1 MSSTFVKDRDA
12 ALLSLDENKI
22 RAFCRKY
29 NVQISDNPLVFWA
42 SIYKSIL
49 AMRNCPADIRE
60 NAGTWR
66 DSHGFHREIGPV
78 DAEPEAPERIP
89 RHSFEHVIFPT
100 ELYKWGQIMM
110 NQVIDGGQYYL
121 AESYRFVDD
130 QETALA
136 QYKPKHFKVLVRDY
150 PADNGKTVVA
160 RLELP
165 KPTRITEC
173 RRIYLCRNDATGK
186 CLYFTSELS
195 VQGTYYLCAW
205 TKNHSHL
212 LISIDPVPN
221 EFDRVAE
228 LFPELADFE
237 PPVEEAV

>member
-29 NVQISDNPLVFWA
+29 NVQISDSPLVFWA

-60 NAGTWR
+60 KAGAWL

-78 DAEPEAPERIP
+78 DAEPDAPERIP
-89 RHSFEHVIFPT
+89 RHAFEHIIFPT
-100 ELYKWGQIMM
+100 EFYKWGQIMM

-130 QETALA
+130 HETALT
-136 QYKPKHFKVLVRDY
+136 QYQPQHFKVLVRDY
-150 PADNGKTVVA
+150 PADNGKTTVA

-165 KPTRITEC
+165 KPARITEC
-173 RRIYLCRNDATGK
+173 RRIYLCRNDITGK

-195 VQGTYYLCAW
+195 AQGTYYLCAW
-205 TKNHSHL
+205 TKNHNHL

-228 LFPELADFE
+228 LFPELAVFE
-237 PPVEEAV
+237 PPVEQAV

>member
-60 NAGTWR
+60 KAEAWL

-78 DAEPEAPERIP
+78 DAEPDAPERIP
-89 RHSFEHVIFPT
+89 RHAFEHIIFPT
-100 ELYKWGQIMM
+100 EFYKWGQIMM

-150 PADNGKTVVA
+150 PADNGKTTVA

-165 KPTRITEC
+165 KPARITEC
-173 RRIYLCRNDATGK
+173 RRIYLCRNDITGK

-195 VQGTYYLCAW
+195 AQGTYYLCAW
-205 TKNHSHL
+205 TKNHNHL
-212 LISIDPVPN
+212 LISIDPIPN